1 MDRWTI
7 AFESRPAAG
16 APGRG
21 PPGRGPRKV
30 SRMGLEHVRFQPD
43 RASCWSHPGLCL
55 WGPAAG
61 ARLSEAPWE
70 VPYGPRQ
77 KARDTRV
84 SRRPLRKTSHR
95 THLPPSSHIYPC
107 PALSAPTLRELGAP
121 CTSPPSYLCTPP
133 SAATP
138 HAPVGC
144 LLWPF
149 VVSSLLWMISVPFPH
164 GLYAFFFLIFI

>member
-1 MDRWTI
+1 MDRWTS

-61 ARLSEAPWE
+61 ARVAWGQG
-70 VPYGPRQ
+70 VTAFGPRNSDPAASAGWGLCSSPGGRTLNNCTGVGRPAG
-77 KARDTRV
+77 KSPCFPCKCPGSSGFKWGENTAV
-84 SRRPLRKTSHR
+84 CLEEIEGNKVGNCFHRRPKGRR
-95 THLPPSSHIYPC
+95 G
-107 PALSAPTLRELGAP
+107 RGAR
-121 CTSPPSYLCTPP
+121 
-133 SAATP
+133 
-138 HAPVGC
+138 
-144 LLWPF
+144 
-149 VVSSLLWMISVPFPH
+149 
-164 GLYAFFFLIFI
+164 